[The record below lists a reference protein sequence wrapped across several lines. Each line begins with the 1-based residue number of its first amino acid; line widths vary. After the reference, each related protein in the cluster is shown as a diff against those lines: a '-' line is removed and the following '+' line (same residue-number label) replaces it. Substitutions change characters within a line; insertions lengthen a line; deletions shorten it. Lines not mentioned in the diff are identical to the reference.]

1 MEKRAKLTS
10 YFFKKTSQFLLTMVS
25 WYKVFLQTQLCDY
38 LYFSIIH
45 KTALVRLY
53 KITKLRKQKG
63 EEMRLKKTTH
73 FLKYSKE
80 SVCRVWWGALS
91 LKDSAYHG
99 GDSEKSGAFIVVV
112 LPYLA
117 VSHWISVHL
126 TVLI

>member
-10 YFFKKTSQFLLTMVS
+10 YFFKKTSQFLLSMVS

-80 SVCRVWWGALS
+80 SVCRVWWGEVVIG
-91 LKDSAYHG
+91 KG
-99 GDSEKSGAFIVVV
+99 GRDREQGSGGTNQAPYFNSFMGLVIV
-112 LPYLA
+112 
-117 VSHWISVHL
+117 
-126 TVLI
+126 